1 MLKFLQRLLGGSG
14 GSDGLRPALKRIKNL
29 AHQPKAIW
37 HKKDPGNG
45 QATATAEADPVPKSK
60 NKTKNKSKQ
69 NRKTKTKAKTKSGRK
84 SKRGKTKKGQ
94 ESPPNDPAEEADQDY
109 YQQLKDAEES
119 GDLQSA
125 EDSGHFVATPVTKEP
140 VHPFNISESVKKPNI
155 KTCTFEPL
163 SFDIL
168 SNWMVEYVPDLEGT
182 LIFCTDYKAEWQA
195 NMFVQY
201 REDTLERGLEKM
213 LDLIEQELIEQKE
226 NFSLN
231 RKEVRPHPNNFTYG
245 LIESTCNKDGI
256 LLIEWE
262 ILIPCYANTM
272 LRIST
277 SSAHEDWKQNRI
289 YFKGMLD
296 SVRAGG

>member
-14 GSDGLRPALKRIKNL
+14 GSGGLRPTLQRIKHL
-29 AHQPKAIW
+29 AQQPKAIW
-37 HKKDPGNG
+37 NKKDPDNG
-45 QATATAEADPVPKSK
+45 PSTATAEADPAPKSK
-60 NKTKNKSKQ
+60 NK
-69 NRKTKTKAKTKSGRK
+69 NRKKAKTKSGRK
-84 SKRGKTKKGQ
+84 SKSSQAREDSHATQ
-94 ESPPNDPAEEADQDY
+94 TDLAAEADQDY

-119 GDLQSA
+119 GDLPSS

-168 SNWMVEYVPDLEGT
+168 SSWMVEYVPDLEGT

-201 REDTLERGLEKM
+201 REDTLERGLKKM
-213 LDLIEQELIEQKE
+213 LDLIEQELAQQKE

-277 SSAHEDWKQNRI
+277 SSAYEDWKQNRI

-296 SVRAGG
+296 SVRPGG